1 MNSNWNPNKLLVHR
15 NTRNQFKCWTFLCML
30 QNLWVIFIILI
41 SALWILESVLH
52 RVCVCM
58 CASVYAC
65 LCFCVKSSICYL
77 HYSCTT
83 SWTITTYNL
92 LPTCNILGVQWP
104 TSLLPLIYINFLSI
118 EVFFLNT
125 LDFLWIL
132 LRSIWKI
139 DNSIN
144 WHANMNGGNSTRSYP
159 QIKKNR

>member
-1 MNSNWNPNKLLVHR
+1 MLDIPMYASKSVSNFHNTHLCPVNS
-15 NTRNQFKCWTFLCML
+15 
-30 QNLWVIFIILI
+30 
-41 SALWILESVLH
+41 WICPTSC
-52 RVCVCM
+52 VCVCM
-58 CASVYAC
+58 FASVYAC
-65 LCFCVKSSICYL
+65 LCFCVKSSTCYL